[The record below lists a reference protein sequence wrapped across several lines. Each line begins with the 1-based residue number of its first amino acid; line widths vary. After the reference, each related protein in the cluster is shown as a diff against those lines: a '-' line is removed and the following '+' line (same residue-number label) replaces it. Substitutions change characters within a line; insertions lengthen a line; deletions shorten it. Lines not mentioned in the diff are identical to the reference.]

1 MVRIRRVRPED
12 VVATEETWH
21 AAYSAMRAAHGMIPE
36 PHTPEQIVWGQ
47 RRTDHLLTSDPD
59 GSWLAEDGG
68 RVIGMA
74 QSQIRG
80 TRWVLSNLGVLP
92 AYQEMGIGK
101 ELLEKTL
108 HYGQSRAGG
117 AIFAS
122 PDPRAIHRYVRAGFD
137 LHPSVGAVSPL
148 RRTVEPPTGIQEA
161 GDDALNHVDAV
172 DSVLRGNTRRRDI
185 EFQLS
190 LGQRLLIDPDGG
202 YAVVRG
208 GRVAELAATDV
219 DTAARLLRAHMARCN
234 NDEIISVSWMR
245 ARDQW
250 AIETLA
256 EAGVALRAGGAVMI
270 RGQWEMNGAY
280 IPNGVFG

>member
-1 MVRIRRVRPED
+1 
-12 VVATEETWH
+12 
-21 AAYSAMRAAHGMIPE
+21 MRAIHGMPPE
-36 PHTPEQIVWGQ
+36 PRTPERVAWGQ
-47 RRTDHLLTSDPD
+47 RRTGHLLTSDPD
-59 GSWLAEDGG
+59 GSWIAEDGG

-80 TRWVLSNLGVLP
+80 NRWVLANLGVLP

-122 PDPRAIHRYVRAGFD
+122 PDPRAVHRYVRAGFD
-137 LHPSVGAVSPL
+137 LHPSVGAVSPW
-148 RRTVEPPTGIQEA
+148 RKTVEPPTGIQEA
-161 GDDALNHVDAV
+161 GTDGLAHVDAV
-172 DSVLRGNTRRRDI
+172 DSVLRGEARRLDI

-190 LGQRLLIDPDGG
+190 LGHCLLIDPSGG
-202 YAVVRG
+202 YAVVRE
-208 GRVAELAATDV
+208 GRVAQLGATDE
-219 DTAARLLRAHMARCN
+219 DIAARLLRAHLARCD
-234 NDEIISVSWMR
+234 NDEIISVSWIR

-256 EAGVALRAGGAVMI
+256 EAGVELRAGGAVMI
-270 RGQWEMNGAY
+270 RGDWEMKGAY
-280 IPNGVFG
+280 LPNGVFG